1 MGPGGLNPLVGMG
14 GVQRVYATK
23 LNRGATPEV
32 LIQNPV
38 VPFFDPY
45 NHDFTNSSSVADN
58 QAGIAFP
65 GGWTALHAAAEATE
79 AGPHG
84 QTRPV
89 KGDLDEMRFLLNG
102 RGHHVPPEVS
112 FPHVSSP
119 PIDVNAAMT
128 KSKFTPLHIAVRAG
142 HTEALQLLLK
152 HGALSDSVDYL
163 GRTPLHHAAERGFTE
178 CLDALL
184 IDGNKAGALNVNI
197 ISADIITLDGP
208 DVSPRRREKLELWAE
223 VTLEQEGPIDHPTHK
238 SSVQVD
244 TMNPI
249 WNSKLS
255 FRCVNRGAKLTIR
268 LMFRHAGMTKKD
280 KDLLLG
286 SFSCPIDSAIEV
298 TELYHGKPFTVPL
311 DSAEKIKEREKQAA
325 AAASASAAAAAAAAA
340 EKREAGAA
348 AARVPSSG
356 AIMRVPS
363 AGGTVPS
370 RVPSI
375 TRVSSRASEK
385 LQAEGKRKKKI
396 SLAGAVGAVVALNRL
411 KRQATNKGAGD
422 EDEESDDNIDSDKI
436 SVSSEFKRLIDTVD
450 STGRSAL
457 MLASLQGSL
466 SSAQAL
472 LRAGADPTLRD
483 VFGSCAAS
491 LAAGAGH
498 SEVCHVVEVA
508 EDHWRAQRAT

>member
-1 MGPGGLNPLVGMG
+1 MVGDLGPGGLNPLVGMG

-58 QAGIAFP
+58 QAGIAFS

-184 IDGNKAGALNVNI
+184 TDGSKAGALNVNI

-223 VTLEQEGPIDHPTHK
+223 VTVEQEGPVDHPTHK

-249 WNSKLS
+249 WNSRLS

-286 SFSCPIDSAIEV
+286 SFSCPIDTAIEV
-298 TELYHGKPFTVPL
+298 TELYHGKPFKVPL

-325 AAASASAAAAAAAAA
+325 AAAAASAAAAAAAAG
-340 EKREAGAA
+340 KRDE
-348 AARVPSSG
+348 
-356 AIMRVPS
+356 
-363 AGGTVPS
+363 GGTVPS

-411 KRQATNKGAGD
+411 KRQATNKEAGD
-422 EDEESDDNIDSDKI
+422 EDEESDDDVDSDKI
-436 SVSSEFKRLIDTVD
+436 SASSEFKRLIDTVD
-450 STGRSAL
+450 LTGRSAL
-457 MLASLQGSL
+457 MLAALQGSL
-466 SSAQAL
+466 SSTQAL